1 MPPFPSY
8 FPYRIS
14 FLKGEII
21 YMENL
26 KICLFLFFLI
36 FLFSGLFVYTYRL
49 CKNTGKHTENINRFL
64 REKEGEDFASLLDAF
79 SEEDI
84 TGISYMGWKK

>member
-1 MPPFPSY
+1 
-8 FPYRIS
+8 
-14 FLKGEII
+14 
-21 YMENL
+21 MENL